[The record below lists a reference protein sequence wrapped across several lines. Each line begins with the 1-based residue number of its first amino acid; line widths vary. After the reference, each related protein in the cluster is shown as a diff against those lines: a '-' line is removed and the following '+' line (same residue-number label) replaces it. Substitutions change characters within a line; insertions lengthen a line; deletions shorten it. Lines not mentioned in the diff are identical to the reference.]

1 MRWPLNSVSSTQEFG
16 ESAVDYAQFG
26 LAGHHGRDLAANVGT
41 PVYAAESGVVE
52 KSANGITDK
61 YTGRFAA
68 GETITVIGSYET
80 WYMHLNQ
87 RLVSQGQSVSEGQLI
102 GYSGNTGFTTGPH
115 LHFGTRPLN
124 PNTNNGYRGFVDPR
138 GVVNNSAPSAGGNEV
153 FNNLS
158 EVKEAYIQMRGV
170 VGSDA
175 EMGPW
180 VGQSKQRWIQLSTAE
195 TNSLRQQL
203 ADVKRALTN
212 EQAKPPK
219 EVVKEVIKIVEKPV
233 EVIKEVPVYTH
244 DTETKE
250 NVNKIL
256 GMVTS
261 IFNYFAGQ
269 YKSFKKYV
277 KKD

>member
-68 GETITVIGSYET
+68 GETITINGSYET
-80 WYMHLNQ
+80 WYMHLSQ
-87 RLVSQGQSVSEGQLI
+87 RLVSPGRSVSEGQLI

-138 GVVNNSAPSAGGNEV
+138 GVVNKVNAPTVGGSEMFNSIEEV
-153 FNNLS
+153 R
-158 EVKEAYIQMRGV
+158 EAYIQMRGV
-170 VGSDA
+170 VGTDA
-175 EMGPW
+175 EMRGW
-180 VGQSKQRWIQLSTAE
+180 IGQSKQRWIQASTAE

-203 ADVKRALTN
+203 ADVKNALTN

-244 DTETKE
+244 DAETK
-250 NVNKIL
+250 NMIK
-256 GMVTS
+256 S
-261 IFNYFAGQ
+261 IYDYFSGQ
-269 YKSFKKYV
+269 FKSFKKYV

>member
-1 MRWPLNSVSSTQEFG
+1 MRWPLNSVTPTQEFG

-26 LAGHHGRDLAANVGT
+26 LAGHHGRDLAANTGT
-41 PVYAAESGVVE
+41 PVYAAQSGVVE
-52 KSANGITDK
+52 KSANGVTDK

-68 GETITVIGSYET
+68 GETITIIGSYET

-153 FNNLS
+153 FNNDQ
-158 EVKEAYIQMRGV
+158 EVKEAYLMLRGNE
-170 VGSDA
+170 GSPGERA
-175 EMGPW
+175 GW
-180 VGQSKQRWIQLSTAE
+180 INVSKQTFFRVAKAE
-195 TNSLRQQL
+195 TDSQRQQL
-203 ADVKRALTN
+203 ADIAKALAN

-219 EVVKEVIKIVEKPV
+219 EVVKEVVKIVDRPV

-261 IFNYFAGQ
+261 IFNYFAGR
-269 YKSFKKYV
+269 YKSFKGYI
-277 KKD
+277 KK